1 MAYQRLKLKPGETL
15 TAEHMAHIEDGIET
29 NDLKETAIDRTLS
42 REGVAADAK
51 AAGTAIK
58 QLREAVDNKPTQE
71 YVDGEI
77 EFAKQY
83 TDQKIDAL
91 VETAPEALNTLKE
104 LSQAL
109 GNDPNFSKTILD
121 KLSAL
126 ESAIKEQEKESVT
139 VVDTEVKMDTLL
151 NNATEADIGKS
162 YVFVGEKGKYT
173 PGSIYKVTVAK
184 KE

>member
-15 TAEHMAHIEDGIET
+15 TADHMAHIEDGIET
-29 NDLKETAIDRTLS
+29 NDLKETEIDRTLS

-58 QLREAVDNKPTQE
+58 QLREAVDSKPTQE
-71 YVDGEI
+71 YVDGEF

-91 VETAPEALNTLKE
+91 VETAPEALDTLKE

-109 GNDPNFSKTILD
+109 GNDPNFAATVLA
-121 KLSAL
+121 KLTAL
-126 ESAIKEQEKESVT
+126 EAEIKAKSKESVT
-139 VVDTEVKMDTLL
+139 IVATEENMDTLL
-151 NNATEADIGKS
+151 NNATAADVGKS
-162 YVFVGEKGKYT
+162 YLYIGEKGKYLT
-173 PGSIYKVTVAK
+173 GSTYMVTVAG
-184 KE
+184 